1 MSQGGGGSSTNTV
14 SNTNAY
20 IPDWLEG
27 YTQNAVGRASDLS
40 NQAYTPYSGE
50 TVAGIDPA
58 QQQAYNQIGAMQ
70 GMGAGGWNSAIS
82 ADQTLAGQASPV
94 TAGGIQAGTNALQQ
108 GFNSQVYN
116 PAQGL
121 LGAYA
126 GQGPATA
133 AGVGANASQLM
144 SPYTQDVIDPMLQA
158 GEQQRQIAR
167 QTIAGQA
174 NNVGAFGGSRQ
185 GVAEGASDAAI
196 QLGTQQQIGNLLN
209 QGWGQALQPA
219 YGVAAQAG
227 AQGLTAN
234 TGLANL
240 LSGGYGAN
248 QAASQSMANV
258 NLNAGLTAAQQLPGA
273 LAGQQSAYLGQ
284 TNALNQAGTMQQ
296 QYQQNILNAQQAAF
310 AQQQAFPYQQIQT
323 LLGAVSGVPYSTSN
337 TGTFNQNTPYYAN
350 PYGQAIGGAA
360 ALGGLAGGVGGL
372 FGSNTTPSPITGGG

>member
-27 YTQNAVGRASDLS
+27 YTKNAVGRADALS

-50 TVAGIDPA
+50 TIAGIDPA

-126 GQGPATA
+126 SQGPATA

-144 SPYTQDVIDPMLQA
+144 SPYTQNVIDPMLQA

-196 QLGTQQQIGNLLN
+196 QLGTQQQIGNMLN
-209 QGWGQALQPA
+209 QGWGSALQS
-219 YGVAAQAG
+219 GTNIGLQAG
-227 AQGLTAN
+227 AQGLAAN
-234 TGLANL
+234 QGLANL

-248 QAASQSMANV
+248 QQASQNMANV
-258 NLNAGLTAAQQLPGA
+258 NLNAGLTAASQLPGA
-273 LAGQQSAYLGQ
+273 LTGQQNAYLGQ

-337 TGTFNQNTPYYAN
+337 TGTFNQNTPYYSD
-350 PYGQAIGGAA
+350 PYGQIVGGVATT
-360 ALGGLAGGVGGL
+360 GGLLGGVGSL
-372 FGSNTTPSPITGGG
+372 FNGTNTTRQATTA

>member
-1 MSQGGGGSSTNTV
+1 MGPNSGQSTNTV

-27 YTQNAVGRASDLS
+27 YTKNAVSRADDLS

-50 TVAGIDPA
+50 SVAGQDPA
-58 QQQAYNQIGAMQ
+58 QQQAYNTISAMQ
-70 GMGAGGWNSAIS
+70 GMGANGWESAVGVD
-82 ADQTLAGQASPV
+82 ANLAGQASPV
-94 TAGGIQAGTNALQQ
+94 TAGGIQAGTNTLQQ

-126 GQGPATA
+126 SQGPATA

-144 SPYTQDVIDPMLQA
+144 SPYTQNVIDPMLQA
-158 GEQQRQIAR
+158 GEQQRLLAR
-167 QTIAGQA
+167 QQIAGQA

-196 QLGTQQQIGNLLN
+196 QLGTQQQIGNMLN
-209 QGWGQALQPA
+209 QGWGNALQS
-219 YGVAAQAG
+219 GTNIGLQAG

-248 QAASQSMANV
+248 QAASQNMANT
-258 NLNAGLTAAQQLPGA
+258 NLSAGLTASQQLTGA
-273 LAGQQSAYLGQ
+273 LTGQQNASLGQ
-284 TNALNQAGTMQQ
+284 ANALNQAGALQQ
-296 QYQQNILNAQQAAF
+296 QQRQNVDNANMAGF
-310 AQQQAFPYQQIQT
+310 AQQQAFPYQQIQA

-337 TGTFNQNTPYYAN
+337 TGTFNQNTPYYSD
-350 PYGQAIGGAA
+350 PYGQIVGGVATT
-360 ALGGLAGGVGGL
+360 GGLLGNVGNL
-372 FGSNTTPSPITGGG
+372 INSTNTTKQTATA